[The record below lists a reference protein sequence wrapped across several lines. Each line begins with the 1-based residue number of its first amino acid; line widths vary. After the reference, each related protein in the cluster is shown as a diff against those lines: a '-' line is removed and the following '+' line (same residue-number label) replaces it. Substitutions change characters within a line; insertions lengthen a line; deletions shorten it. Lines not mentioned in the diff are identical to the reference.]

1 MGVIRARVF
10 VISRLTN
17 SETSAVLAT
26 MLTNQ
31 TAKKLLS
38 LIEQMNQKKSA
49 SIVSNRSD
57 SSSEKKEESPSE
69 VAPVKGNAEKL
80 KVVTLK
86 ELMSILTS
94 MDMVDERERHD
105 V

>member
-1 MGVIRARVF
+1 MF

-49 SIVSNRSD
+49 SIVSRSD

>member
-1 MGVIRARVF
+1 MF

-49 SIVSNRSD
+49 SINRSD
-57 SSSEKKEESPSE
+57 SSSEKKEDSPSE